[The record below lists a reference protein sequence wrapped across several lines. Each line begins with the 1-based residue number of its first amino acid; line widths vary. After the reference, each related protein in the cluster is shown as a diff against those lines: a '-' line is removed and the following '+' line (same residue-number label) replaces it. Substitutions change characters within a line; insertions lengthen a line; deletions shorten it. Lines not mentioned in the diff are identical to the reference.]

1 MCLLG
6 GLIDD
11 AAASSKSGIL
21 GFTCCDTPC
30 VAFVQHGRF
39 MCLLGGLIDDAMAGL
54 RPGLGHQCL
63 KALQDY
69 QAK

>member
-11 AAASSKSGIL
+11 AVASSKPGIL

-30 VAFVQHGRF
+30 VAFVRHGRF

>member
-1 MCLLG
+1 
-6 GLIDD
+6 
-11 AAASSKSGIL
+11 
-21 GFTCCDTPC
+21 
-30 VAFVQHGRF
+30 

-69 QAK
+69 

>member
-39 MCLLGGLIDDAMAGL
+39 MCLLEV
-54 RPGLGHQCL
+54 
-63 KALQDY
+63 
-69 QAK
+69 